1 MADNLL
7 SSTASTRI
15 PAAHFETPPFEG
27 SPNPTEV
34 EVSCNAS
41 LVNEDMLTCNGRGW
55 PKSNDVAR
63 NAIRQGATHELAVV
77 NIDC

>member
-55 PKSNDVAR
+55 PKSNDMSR
-63 NAIRQGATHELAVV
+63 GTQSDKGLHMN
-77 NIDC
+77 